1 MPFTELS
8 LKRLIPIVL
17 IILLF
22 LGCSA
27 KGDTCAVKENC
38 SEHSFDNPI
47 DSIIQSTD
55 ISNCYDA
62 VCAFLSSH
70 PDFSKK
76 SKSVGYYKL
85 SGDDEETHLLWRDFG
100 AFRVYSIPDNM
111 QWALT
116 CRNIVIYADDNKHL
130 DTLLL
135 KEHNGCLEDFCEVK
149 GSDGQV
155 HYFLRTSLFVVHQG
169 ANLRETLSAFVLK
182 NGRLVKE
189 KSFHTKNGQYDHI
202 ELQCGGQRNC
212 PLDYTNLKLIG
223 LYNFDDN
230 QSLPMVVITI
240 VNENDWPTG
249 YGMKYVWK
257 GSFFEYVGKCDY
269 DADGAE

>member
-76 SKSVGYYKL
+76 VKVS
-85 SGDDEETHLLWRDFG
+85 
-100 AFRVYSIPDNM
+100 
-111 QWALT
+111 
-116 CRNIVIYADDNKHL
+116 
-130 DTLLL
+130 DT
-135 KEHNGCLEDFCEVK
+135 
-149 GSDGQV
+149 
-155 HYFLRTSLFVVHQG
+155 TSYL
-169 ANLRETLSAFVLK
+169 A
-182 NGRLVKE
+182 
-189 KSFHTKNGQYDHI
+189 
-202 ELQCGGQRNC
+202 
-212 PLDYTNLKLIG
+212 
-223 LYNFDDN
+223 
-230 QSLPMVVITI
+230 MM
-240 VNENDWPTG
+240 
-249 YGMKYVWK
+249 MKYVWK